1 MKKVTIALATAL
13 ILAACGH
20 HKHRDNQPAPTQRPT
35 ATATNRPTATATATS
50 QPTATAQPSVSPT
63 VVPRTPST
71 DANNYGGQALVAN
84 AKGAATG
91 LSSQAVSGSR
101 TQLKVGG
108 KTIDLTLPNISA
120 GETTNLN
127 GANING
133 KIYKR
138 FAISGR
144 NYQNSVFGYINDGDK
159 DYIFSQGNVTKDM
172 PTSGKA
178 EYDGSALISK
188 AGGDIAR
195 ADADFNVDFASKVL
209 NGVIAKDNGR
219 AASNFDFNPI
229 NIKANISGS
238 SFTSDGS
245 TPAQVQGNFYGD
257 NARELGGLVQDAS
270 QQIGGSFGA
279 VKEEAKK

>member
-1 MKKVTIALATAL
+1 MKKVSLALATAL
-13 ILAACGH
+13 VLAACGH
-20 HKHRDNQPAPTQRPT
+20 HKHRDNQPAPTNQPRPT
-35 ATATNRPTATATATS
+35 VTNRPTATS
-50 QPTATAQPSVSPT
+50 QPTAQPSVSPT
-63 VVPRTPST
+63 VIPNTPNT

-84 AKGAATG
+84 ADGAAVG
-91 LSSQAVSGSR
+91 LNGQVVSGSR

-138 FAISGR
+138 FAVSGR

-159 DYIFSQGNVTKDM
+159 DYIFSQGDITKNM
-172 PTSGKA
+172 PTGGQAK
-178 EYDGSALISK
+178 YDGSALISK
-188 AGGDIAR
+188 AGSATAT

-209 NGVIAKDNGR
+209 SGVIAKDGDSP
-219 AASNFDFNPI
+219 ASKSAFAFNPI
-229 NIKANISGS
+229 NVKANISGS